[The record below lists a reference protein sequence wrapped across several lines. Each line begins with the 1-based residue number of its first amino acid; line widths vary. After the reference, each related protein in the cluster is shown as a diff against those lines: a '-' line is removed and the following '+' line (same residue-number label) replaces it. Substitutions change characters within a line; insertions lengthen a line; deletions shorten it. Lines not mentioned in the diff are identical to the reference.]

1 MHLIKLFLLKSPE
14 FILLCL
20 SGQLL
25 LLDSLKLL
33 ESQHLLLLQS
43 GQLSLFIL
51 PSHLLLLSELGHEL
65 FVLRLL
71 LLQGLLPLLL
81 E

>member
-1 MHLIKLFLLKSPE
+1 MHSVKLFLLKSSE
-14 FILLCL
+14 FVLLSL

-33 ESQHLLLLQS
+33 ESQHFLLLKS
-43 GQLSLFIL
+43 GQLSFFIL

-65 FVLRLL
+65 FILRLL
-71 LLQGLLPLLL
+71 LLQSELPLLL